1 MYQELLRNIDGIG
14 VFPVISLL
22 LFVVV
27 YTLAVI
33 HALRIDRA
41 GVEYMAGLPL
51 DQEERR

>member
-1 MYQELLRNIDGIG
+1 MYQELLRNIHGVG
-14 VFPVISLL
+14 VFPVVSLV

-41 GVEYMAGLPL
+41 GVKYMAGLPL
-51 DQEERR
+51 DQEEPR